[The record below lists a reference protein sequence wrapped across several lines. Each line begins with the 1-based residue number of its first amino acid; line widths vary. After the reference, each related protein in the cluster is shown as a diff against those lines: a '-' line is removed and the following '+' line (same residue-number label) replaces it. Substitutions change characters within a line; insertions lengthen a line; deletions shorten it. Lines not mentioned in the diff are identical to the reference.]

1 MRSILAWTLLGAG
14 IAAAL
19 GAAGA
24 VIRQRYQTAMA
35 ADTEVDETGE
45 TPAEAD
51 AAKTDSAPEAGTST
65 DAGVNGRVSAS
76 GL

>member
-1 MRSILAWTLLGAG
+1 MRSVLAWTLLGAG

-24 VIRQRYQTAMA
+24 VIRQRYQNAMA

-45 TPAEAD
+45 TPAPAD

>member
-1 MRSILAWTLLGAG
+1 VGV
-14 IAAAL
+14 AAAL

-24 VIRQRYQTAMA
+24 VIRQRYQTAIA

-45 TPAEAD
+45 TPAETD

-65 DAGVNGRVSAS
+65 DAGVNGRVPAS
-76 GL
+76 GY

>member
-1 MRSILAWTLLGAG
+1 M
-14 IAAAL
+14 
-19 GAAGA
+19 
-24 VIRQRYQTAMA
+24 IRQRYQTAMA

-51 AAKTDSAPEAGTST
+51 AKTDSAPEAGTGT

-76 GL
+76 GW

>member
-1 MRSILAWTLLGAG
+1 M
-14 IAAAL
+14 
-19 GAAGA
+19 
-24 VIRQRYQTAMA
+24 IRQRYQTAMA

-45 TPAEAD
+45 TPAEAS